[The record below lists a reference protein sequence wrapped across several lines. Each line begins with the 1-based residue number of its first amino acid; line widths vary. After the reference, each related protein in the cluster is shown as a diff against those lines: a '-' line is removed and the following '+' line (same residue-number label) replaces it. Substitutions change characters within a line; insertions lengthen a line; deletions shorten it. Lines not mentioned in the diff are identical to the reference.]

1 MYTRIDDL
9 SNDRHEPLYDAS
21 SVMYSTANFLA
32 ETSHACRF
40 EILEAL
46 RVADATQAC

>member
-1 MYTRIDDL
+1 MYIRIDDL
-9 SNDRHEPLYDAS
+9 GNDRHEPLYDAA
-21 SVMYSTANFLA
+21 SVMHSTAKFLA

-46 RVADATQAC
+46 QLADATRAC